1 MDERPP
7 KATQNKSWLNRTVLG
22 VGLTSLFSDWSHE
35 TATAV
40 LPAFLAAIG
49 AGPAWL
55 GTIEGIADGLSSFA
69 KLAAG
74 HYTDRLKRRKPLAV
88 FGYAFTALATAS
100 FAFATHAYHI
110 LIGRSLAWLGR
121 GVRSPAKKALLA
133 ADTPTGAYGRAFG
146 LERFMDTLGAI
157 AGPLTA
163 LWLLEA
169 TNHSYRK
176 VFLWTLVP
184 GLVAVAAFWLLVRER
199 AIEKR
204 EKKSF
209 LIGLRTLPSSFR
221 RLLVGVGVFG
231 AGDFSHTLLILY
243 ASRMLAPAH
252 GLARAASIAVGL
264 YTVHNVFYAG
274 SAYVSGWLS
283 DRVRHRKFVL
293 AAGYALAGV
302 TAILLCT
309 ATQSLALL
317 VVIFA
322 LAGLYIG
329 TEEALEDSL
338 TAEIVPREQHG
349 MAFGT
354 LAAVNAVGDFVSSL
368 LVGALWSA
376 FSVQTAFA
384 ASALLF
390 FAGAILIL
398 RLR

>member
-1 MDERPP
+1 
-7 KATQNKSWLNRTVLG
+7 
-22 VGLTSLFSDWSHE
+22 
-35 TATAV
+35 
-40 LPAFLAAIG
+40 LP
-49 AGPAWL
+49 
-55 GTIEGIADGLSSFA
+55 
-69 KLAAG
+69 
-74 HYTDRLKRRKPLAV
+74 V
-88 FGYAFTALATAS
+88 
-100 FAFATHAYHI
+100 
-110 LIGRSLAWLGR
+110 
-121 GVRSPAKKALLA
+121 
-133 ADTPTGAYGRAFG
+133 
-146 LERFMDTLGAI
+146 
-157 AGPLTA
+157 
-163 LWLLEA
+163 
-169 TNHSYRK
+169 
-176 VFLWTLVP
+176 
-184 GLVAVAAFWLLVRER
+184 
-199 AIEKR
+199 
-204 EKKSF
+204 
-209 LIGLRTLPSSFR
+209 SFR

-264 YTVHNVFYAG
+264 YTLHNVFYAG
-274 SAYVSGWLS
+274 SAYFSGWLS

-293 AAGYALAGV
+293 AAGYALAGL

-317 VVIFA
+317 IAIFV

-398 RLR
+398 RLRS

>member
-1 MDERPP
+1 MDEHPP
-7 KATQNKSWLNRTVLG
+7 RSTENKSWLNRTVLG

-55 GTIEGIADGLSSFA
+55 GAIEGIADGLSSFA

-100 FAFATHAYHI
+100 FAFATHAYHV
-110 LIGRSLAWLGR
+110 LFGRALAWLGR

-133 ADTPTGAYGRAFG
+133 ADTPTGAFGRAFG
-146 LERFMDTLGAI
+146 LERLMDTVGAI

-199 AIEKR
+199 PIETREKR
-204 EKKSF
+204 SF
-209 LIGLRTLPSSFR
+209 LIGLRTLPGSFR

-264 YTVHNVFYAG
+264 YTLHNVFYAG
-274 SAYVSGWLS
+274 SAYFSGWLS

-317 VVIFA
+317 VVIFV

-354 LAAVNAVGDFVSSL
+354 LAAVNAVGDFVSSV

-376 FSVQTAFA
+376 FSVQAAFA
-384 ASALLF
+384 ASAVLF